1 MVIVAGMT
9 EPTAYLNGEWIPFS
23 EARLSVADFGVVQAA
38 TVTEMI
44 RTFRHRP
51 FRVVEHLSR
60 LRQSLDMTGIAEPAI
75 VNELPPIIEQVVREN
90 SAQIDLSDDLGISL
104 FVTAGINSMYARG
117 ATIPDES
124 PTVCVHSFP
133 LAFGRWAEKYE
144 GGATL
149 VTPAVRA
156 IPRTTIDPHIKHRS
170 RLHWFL
176 ADREARQT
184 APGATALLLDGDG
197 HLTETSSGN
206 ILLFD
211 GEVIRTPR
219 AECVLDG
226 ISQNLVL
233 ELAATFGVAHRAEN
247 LDVADLLEAQEAF
260 LSSTTYCLQP
270 VTNVNGE
277 PIGSGAPGPFY
288 RRLID
293 AWSHM
298 VDVDIIRQA
307 QERTSE
313 RTQGHSKFHL
323 GEDRPGQ
330 AQCQPEASARKRT

>member
-1 MVIVAGMT
+1 MM

-23 EARLSVADFGVVQAA
+23 AARLSVADFGVVQAA

-51 FRVVEHLSR
+51 FRVADHLAR
-60 LRQSLDMTGIAEPAI
+60 LRQSLDMTGIAEPAL
-75 VNELPPIIEQVVREN
+75 VDQLPPIIDRVIREN
-90 SAQIDLSDDLGISL
+90 CSLIGPSDDLGISV
-104 FVTAGINSMYARG
+104 FVTAGINPMYARG
-117 ATIPDES
+117 ATTPDEP

-133 LAFGRWAEKYE
+133 LAFDRWAKKYD
-144 GGATL
+144 GGTTL
-149 VTPAVRA
+149 VIPAVRA
-156 IPRTTIDPHIKHRS
+156 ISRATIDPRIKTRS

-184 APGATALLLDGDG
+184 APDAMALLLDDDG

-219 AECVLDG
+219 AECVLQG

-233 ELAATFGVAHRAEN
+233 ELAETFGITHRAEN
-247 LDVADLLEAQEAF
+247 LSVADLRAATEAF
-260 LSSTTYCLQP
+260 VSSTTYCLLP
-270 VTNVNGE
+270 VTDVNGQ

-298 VDVDIIRQA
+298 AEVDIIRQA
-307 QERTSE
+307 QERTNE
-313 RTQGHSKFHL
+313 RTV
-323 GEDRPGQ
+323 
-330 AQCQPEASARKRT
+330 